1 MDSEELE
8 TAAVYAPISDLHP
21 WENNPRN
28 NEGAVPKVAESIKRF
43 GFGSPIIARKANGM
57 IIAGHTRWLASQSL
71 GLDKVPVRFMDLDPV
86 DAKLLMLADNKLGER
101 AFWDDQKLETLF
113 QELKDQDLSNLGWDD
128 DELQN
133 LLLHKE
139 QGENDAFEEWTDMP
153 DFDMEDLTSFRK
165 LIIHFESQEDVDE
178 FAKVMNQTIS
188 DKTKYLWFPK
198 KEKEEHDNLRY

>member
-1 MDSEELE
+1 MNESIGNYIDIKQL
-8 TAAVYAPISDLHP
+8 VPHP
-21 WENNPRN
+21 ENPRIN
-28 NEGAVPKVAESIKRF
+28 DHAIDEVASSIKRF
-43 GFGSPIIARKANGM
+43 GFAAPIIARKEDNT
-57 IIAGHTRWLASQSL
+57 IIAGHTRYSAAILL
-71 GLDKVPVRFMDLDPV
+71 GLDQVPVRFMNLDPV

-101 AFWDDQKLETLF
+101 AFWDDQRLETLF

-153 DFDMEDLTSFRK
+153 DFEMEDLTSFRK

-178 FAKVMNQTIS
+178 FAKVMDQTIT